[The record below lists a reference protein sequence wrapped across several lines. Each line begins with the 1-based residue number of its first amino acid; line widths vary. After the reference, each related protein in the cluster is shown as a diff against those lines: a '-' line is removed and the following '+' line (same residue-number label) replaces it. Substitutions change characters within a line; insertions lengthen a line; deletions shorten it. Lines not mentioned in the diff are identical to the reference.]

1 MNERAFL
8 DELISYS
15 LENLRK
21 MEGRPNIDYIEPQ
34 RSSDENDEI
43 YSTLIRN
50 RDNQNE
56 FYDNDDQ
63 KEKEKEN

>member
-1 MNERAFL
+1 MNERGFL
-8 DELISYS
+8 DELVGYS

-21 MEGRPNIDYIEPQ
+21 MEGRPNVYYIEPQ

-50 RDNQNE
+50 RDNPSE
-56 FYDNDDQ
+56 FYENEDQ
-63 KEKEKEN
+63 K